1 MEQVQPASQRF
12 WRPRFSVLA
21 AILLMTIVGMAIV
34 IAQLWREIGPLR
46 NEVQRLR
53 DQVGVLT
60 IEDRSKIHAIDVPT
74 DHEGTW
80 KWRVYVPKGQH
91 ALLHDRWGDIAGSG
105 YPPARHQWIL
115 DEGEQIVTLSVKN
128 LGNDS
133 WIGQFRT
140 PKVVATI
147 SISPKD
153 FFQSASSSSR
163 NATVGSKSVKI
174 DDGGKLL
181 LMRSRVTPSDQS
193 KLLDKDEPLPGFI
206 IWLERQ

>member
-1 MEQVQPASQRF
+1 
-12 WRPRFSVLA
+12 
-21 AILLMTIVGMAIV
+21 MTIVGMAIV

-46 NEVQRLR
+46 NEVLRLR

-60 IEDRSKIHAIDVPT
+60 IEDRAKIHAIDVPT

-80 KWRVYVPKGQH
+80 KWRIYVPKGQH

-115 DEGEQIVTLSVKN
+115 DEGEQIVTLTIKKIGPAS
-128 LGNDS
+128 DS

-140 PKVVATI
+140 PKVVATV
-147 SISPKD
+147 SVDAKD
-153 FFQSASSSSR
+153 FFQSGESSSR
-163 NATVGSKSVKI
+163 NKSVGSRTTKI
-174 DDGGKLL
+174 GDDGKLL
-181 LMRSRVTPSDQS
+181 LMRSRVTPSSQS
-193 KLLDKDEPLPGFI
+193 NLLDKDDPLPGFI